1 MSAGFNKQK
10 LADVFF
16 QLSRACQDLGTI
28 LLQEEKV
35 QLPEPSSPVAT
46 SPVPISP
53 ISSKPVITKK
63 EGNTPSAGNPTK
75 KEKDP
80 NAPKKPLSAYMIF
93 YQENY
98 ARLARENSSNAKGI
112 VEIGK
117 LVSELWKTVD
127 HCSYEEK
134 AKEAKENYAV
144 QFANY
149 NKTKAD
155 SSEPLKPILTE
166 KRDSES
172 SQISEEKP
180 KKRAKTQK
188 SPANPTDTVKL
199 PEPSPMEPLKVPEAT
214 TEQTKQTKKRKE
226 KTQSTGTEILE
237 KIPSSPLV
245 TDSQSTVVS
254 VVDQETGEK
263 KKEKKKHHHHKHNQ
277 ENKISAE

>member
-1 MSAGFNKQK
+1 MSASFNKQK

-16 QLSRACQDLGTI
+16 QLSRACQDLGTM

-35 QLPEPSSPVAT
+35 QLLEPSSPVAT
-46 SPVPISP
+46 SPVPINP
-53 ISSKPVITKK
+53 IESKPVITKK
-63 EGNTPSAGNPTK
+63 EGNTPSAGSK

-98 ARLARENSSNAKGI
+98 ARLAKENSGSAKGI

-127 HCSYEEK
+127 HYSYEEK

-155 SSEPLKPILTE
+155 GTEPLKPVLAE

-180 KKRAKTQK
+180 KKKAKTQK
-188 SPANPTDTVKL
+188 SPANPTETVKA
-199 PEPSPMEPLKVPEAT
+199 PEQSPVEPQKIPEAT
-214 TEQTKQTKKRKE
+214 TEQTKQPKKKKE
-226 KTQSTGTEILE
+226 KSQSTGTEILE
-237 KIPSSPLV
+237 KIPSSPLM

-263 KKEKKKHHHHKHNQ
+263 RKEKKKHHHHHKH
-277 ENKISAE
+277 ETKVSAE